1 MTQQTS
7 LSQSAPQADY
17 SRLITPEELRISPLA
32 QQKMAELMVDV
43 DEEILGIRVFVG
55 GGGCSGMQYGMTFTD
70 ARTEYDSV
78 FEGEGF
84 AVYVDAVA
92 LNYLQGAEIDFVERP
107 TGASFVFRNVFAAV
121 GGSGACGGCGASS
134 RAPAGGGCA

>member
-1 MTQQTS
+1 MMQQPS
-7 LSQSAPQADY
+7 LLQPAAQAEY
-17 SRLITPEELRISPLA
+17 GKLITPEELRISPA
-32 QQKMAELMVDV
+32 ARQKMAELMADV
-43 DEEILGIRVFVG
+43 DEEILGIRVFVS

-70 ARTEYDSV
+70 ARTEYDGV

-121 GGSGACGGCGASS
+121 GGSGACGGCGAAN

>member
-7 LSQSAPQADY
+7 LLQSAAQADY
-17 SRLITPEELRISPLA
+17 SRPITPEELCISPSA

-70 ARTEYDSV
+70 VRTEYDRV

-92 LNYLQGAEIDFVERP
+92 LNYLSGAEIDFVERP

-121 GGSGACGGCGASS
+121 GGSGACGGCGAAS